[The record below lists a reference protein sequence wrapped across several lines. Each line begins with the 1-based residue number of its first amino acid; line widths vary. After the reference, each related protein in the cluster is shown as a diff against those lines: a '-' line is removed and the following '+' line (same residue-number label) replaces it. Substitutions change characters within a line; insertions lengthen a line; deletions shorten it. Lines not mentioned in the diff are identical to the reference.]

1 MRPTYHPYAPVN
13 PLRALFGSRSRSA
26 PAGPPAEPKA
36 GLDSRRDRELES
48 VTSLSTA
55 LGRAPDTRTVGRTL
69 LDEVRTLLGADFCA
83 VALVDES
90 GRGARG
96 LVALEGDAEAAWW
109 NEVTID
115 FDTEPSAI
123 ASAALEAEPI
133 AVYDFGRSPQVN
145 PRLAERVGAKSAA
158 FVPLVADERVRAVLV
173 LATTE
178 KPRVFDAEELSLLQT
193 LASEAALA
201 LERTRSAS
209 ALAEALE
216 RERIVSSIGRKVR
229 SELDLEAV
237 LRVAVEETGKTAGVA
252 RCYIRL
258 GELGGPMPIRA
269 EWDDEGFVPIGS
281 SSELLPV
288 SNLAARE
295 RRTVACRD
303 IRTDPALDDPTLGN
317 LQTLIDLDTLAVL
330 ATPIVVFDRMIG
342 IFGLHRAEPTTWS
355 DAEVSLA
362 EAVAREVGLA
372 LHAASLLEENT
383 RRLDQQQTLL
393 KAAQVVASEL
403 RLETVLQRLVVEVT
417 NLLDADAA
425 DCYLLDENGSILRCA
440 AVNGLDAALV
450 ELEFPADRGLA
461 GEALR
466 TGRSA
471 VSNDYVEHQQPVPH
485 SAYEGFTAAVVAPMA
500 WSGEARGVLGAGT
513 RDSKRRF
520 EPADAELLETF
531 AGLAGLAVRNAASFE
546 QSVRQARIQRG
557 FFGIASALAE
567 PLSQTATLDA
577 VANAASVAL
586 GASSAA
592 VLMPEGQGFALAAT
606 YELPAAVGDLLQGG
620 IPESAAVLEECA
632 RERRVLASPSVA
644 DDDRFQDAWREAV
657 SAARLRSLLA
667 IPVDPPRREEGGLAL
682 VFFAEPRSFSDDDL
696 ELAQR
701 LAGAA
706 RGALERSELFEG
718 ERTSR
723 ALSQQLARMG
733 SQLAAELDPAAVLD
747 ELVQQAPA
755 LLAADACC
763 IRVVEDDEL
772 IVTAVH
778 GEGLEG
784 TLGFRAPATAWLAG
798 DVIQSRSPAVLADA
812 SGDAR
817 LLADDPVLNAGYR
830 GYLGVP
836 LVGPETGIQGVL
848 AVYSQ
853 RPRAWREE
861 EVEALSALAGNA
873 SAVLTNAE
881 LYQSVALERERSYA
895 ILANIADGI
904 VAVDRDGNV
913 VLWNTAAEQITG
925 VPAAGALGRTP
936 HEVLHRDLASEDE
949 SKRGE
954 RVVPIRRGADEV
966 WLSLTEA
973 VMRDPTGGVSGRIFA
988 FRDVS
993 AERLVEQMKSDF
1005 VSTVSHELRAPLT
1018 SIYGFAETLLRR
1030 DVLFAEEE
1038 RQTFLGYVASEAQRL
1053 TGIVDT
1059 LLSVARLDAGDLHVE
1074 VAPIDVRSVV
1084 SEVVTSGEAW
1094 AAAAGNGH
1102 RFVVD
1107 VPDEPLAAAA
1117 DHEKLRQI
1125 LANLVENAVKFSPE
1139 GGTVTVGA
1147 RLAGGA
1153 VELRVVDEGIG
1164 IPAGERERIFR
1175 KFHRVESGGRDRGGT
1190 GLGLFIAR
1198 GLVSAMGGRI
1208 WVDSDEGRGSSFAFE
1223 LPLAAEPALDR
1234 S

>member
-1 MRPTYHPYAPVN
+1 VDA
-13 PLRALFGSRSRSA
+13 
-26 PAGPPAEPKA
+26 
-36 GLDSRRDRELES
+36 RRDRDLES
-48 VTSLSTA
+48 VASLSTA
-55 LGRAPDTRTVGRTL
+55 LGRAPDTRAVGRTL
-69 LDEVRTLLGADFCA
+69 LDEVRMLLGADFGA
-83 VALVDES
+83 VALVDDD
-90 GRGARG
+90 GRSAKG
-96 LVALEGDAEAAWW
+96 LVALEGDSEAAWW
-109 NEVTID
+109 DQVTID
-115 FDTEPSAI
+115 FDTESSAI

-133 AVYDFGRSPQVN
+133 AIYDVGRSPQVN
-145 PRLAERVGAKSAA
+145 PRLAERVGAKSAV
-158 FVPLVADERVRAVLV
+158 FVPLVVDERVRAVLV
-173 LATTE
+173 LATTG
-178 KPRVFDAEELSLLQT
+178 KPRVFAAEELSLLQT

-258 GELGGPMPIRA
+258 GEPGGEMPIRA
-269 EWDDEGFVPIGS
+269 EWDEDGFVPIGS

-295 RRTVACRD
+295 RRTVACGD

-317 LQTLIDLDTLAVL
+317 LQTLLDLETRAVL
-330 ATPIVVFDRMIG
+330 ATPILVFDRMIG

-355 DAEVSLA
+355 EAEISLA

-372 LHAASLLEENT
+372 LHAASLLQENA
-383 RRLDQQQTLL
+383 RRLEQQKALL
-393 KAAQVVASEL
+393 LASQVVGSEL

-425 DCYLLDENGSILRCA
+425 DCYLLDEDGAVLRCA
-440 AVNGLDAALV
+440 AVNGMDAALV
-450 ELEFPADRGLA
+450 EFEFPADRGLA

-471 VSNDYVEHQQPVPH
+471 ASNDYVDHQQPVPH
-485 SAYEGFTAAVVAPMA
+485 AAYEGFTAAVVAPMT
-500 WSGEARGVLGAGT
+500 WSGEARGVLGVGT
-513 RDSKRRF
+513 RDPKRQF
-520 EPADAELLETF
+520 GPDDAELLETF

-546 QSVRQARIQRG
+546 QSVRQARIQKG
-557 FFGIASALAE
+557 FYGIASALAE

-586 GASSAA
+586 GASCAA
-592 VLMPEGQGFALAAT
+592 VLTPEGQGLALAAT
-606 YELPAAVGDLLQGG
+606 YELPSAVEDLLGAG
-620 IPESAAVLEECA
+620 IPESAGVLEDCA
-632 RERRVLASPSVA
+632 RERRVLASPA
-644 DDDRFQDAWREAV
+644 IAADDRFEEAWRGPV
-657 SAARLRSLLA
+657 SAAGLGSLLA

-682 VFFAEPRSFSDDDL
+682 VFFEEPRSFSDDDL

-706 RGALERSELFEG
+706 RGALERSELFES

-733 SQLAAELDPAAVLD
+733 SLLAAELDPAAVLD
-747 ELVQQAPA
+747 ELVQQAPV

-763 IRVVEDDEL
+763 IRVIEDDEL
-772 IVTAVH
+772 IVMAVH

-784 TLGFRAPATAWLAG
+784 TLGFRARTTAWLAG
-798 DVIQSRSPAVLADA
+798 DVIQSHSPVVLADA
-812 SGDAR
+812 GGDAR

-848 AVYSQ
+848 AVYSR
-853 RPRAWREE
+853 RPRAWRQE

-925 VPAAGALGRTP
+925 VPAAGALGRAP
-936 HEVLHRDLASEDE
+936 NEILHRDLASEDE
-949 SKRGE
+949 SALGE

-1030 DVLFAEEE
+1030 DVLFAEDE
-1038 RQTFLGYVASEAQRL
+1038 RLTFLGYVASEAQRL

-1059 LLSVARLDAGDLHVE
+1059 LLSVARLDAGDLQVE
-1074 VAPIDVRSVV
+1074 VAPVDVRSVV
-1084 SEVVTSGEAW
+1084 SEVVTSVEAL

-1125 LANLVENAVKFSPE
+1125 IANLVENAVKFSPE

-1147 RLAGGA
+1147 RRTRGA
-1153 VELRVVDEGIG
+1153 VEVRVVDEGIG
-1164 IPAGERERIFR
+1164 IPAGERELIFR
-1175 KFHRVESGGRDRGGT
+1175 KFHRVDSGGRDRGGT

-1223 LPLAAEPALDR
+1223 LPLAAEAVLDR
-1234 S
+1234 D

>member
-1 MRPTYHPYAPVN
+1 VDAR
-13 PLRALFGSRSRSA
+13 RA
-26 PAGPPAEPKA
+26 
-36 GLDSRRDRELES
+36 RELGS
-48 VTSLSTA
+48 VASLTTA
-55 LGRAPDTRTVGRTL
+55 LGRAQDTFTVGRTL
-69 LDEVRTLLGADFCA
+69 LDEARALVGADFCA
-83 VALVDES
+83 VALVHED
-90 GRGARG
+90 GRGADG
-96 LVALEGDAEAAWW
+96 LVALEGDSEAGWW
-109 NEVTID
+109 NDVTID
-115 FDTEPSAI
+115 FDSEPSAI
-123 ASAALEAEPI
+123 ASAALEVEPI
-133 AVYDFGRSPQVN
+133 AIYDVGRSQQVN

-173 LATTE
+173 LASTE
-178 KPRVFDAEELSLLQT
+178 KPRVFSSEELSLLHT

-237 LRVAVEETGKTAGVA
+237 LRIAVEEAGKTARVA
-252 RCYIRL
+252 RSYIRL
-258 GELGGPMPIRA
+258 GGPAEPMPIRA

-281 SSELLPV
+281 SSEHLPV

-295 RRTVACRD
+295 RRTVACGD
-303 IRTDPALDDPTLGN
+303 IRSDPDLNDPTLGGGV
-317 LQTLIDLDTLAVL
+317 QTLIDLDTRAVL

-342 IFGLHRAEPTTWS
+342 IFGFHRAEPTIWS
-355 DAEVSLA
+355 DAEISLA

-372 LHAASLLEENT
+372 IHAATLLEENA
-383 RRLDQQQTLL
+383 RRLEQQKALL
-393 KAAQVVASEL
+393 KASQAVSSEL

-417 NLLDADAA
+417 NLVDADAA
-425 DCYLLDENGSILRCA
+425 DCYLLDDEAGVLRCA
-440 AVNGLDAALV
+440 AVNGLDPALV
-450 ELEFPADRGLA
+450 EFEFPTDRGLA
-461 GEALR
+461 GEALE

-471 VSNDYVEHQQPVPH
+471 SSNDYLDHGQSVPH
-485 SAYEGFTAAVVAPMA
+485 EAYQGFTGALVAPMA
-500 WSGEARGVLGAGT
+500 WAGEARGVLGVGT
-513 RDSKRRF
+513 RDPKRRF
-520 EPADAELLETF
+520 TPADAELLETF
-531 AGLAGLAVRNAASFE
+531 AGLAGLAVRNAASYE

-557 FFGIASALAE
+557 FFGIASVLAE

-586 GASSAA
+586 GGSCAA
-592 VLMPEGQGFALAAT
+592 VLMPEGQRLALAAT
-606 YELPAAVGDLLQGG
+606 YELPDAVEDLLQGG
-620 IPESAAVLEECA
+620 IPESAAVLEDCA
-632 RERRVLASPSVA
+632 RERRVLASPSIA
-644 DDDRFQDAWREAV
+644 EDDRFEEAWRELRS
-657 SAARLRSLLA
+657 SAGLGSLLA
-667 IPVDPPRREEGGLAL
+667 IPVDRPRRDEGGLAL

-696 ELAQR
+696 ELARR

-733 SQLAAELDPAAVLD
+733 SLLAAELDPAAVLD

-755 LLAADACC
+755 LLGADACS

-778 GEGLEG
+778 GEGLHG
-784 TLGFRAPATAWLAG
+784 TLGFRALTTAWLVG
-798 DVIQSRSPAVLADA
+798 DVIQSHTPVVLADA
-812 SGDAR
+812 GAEAR
-817 LLADDPVLNAGYR
+817 LLADDPALTAGYR

-836 LVGPETGIQGVL
+836 LIGPEEGIQGVL

-904 VAVDRDGNV
+904 VAVDRDGHV

-925 VPAAGALGRTP
+925 VPAAAALGGTP
-936 HEVLHRDLASEDE
+936 YEVIQRDLASEDE
-949 SKRGE
+949 SNLGE

-966 WLSLTEA
+966 YLSLTEA
-973 VMRDPTGGVSGRIFA
+973 VMRDPTGGVAGRIFA

-1030 DVLFAEEE
+1030 DVLFSEDE
-1038 RQTFLGYVASEAQRL
+1038 RHTFLGYVASEAQRL

-1059 LLSVARLDAGDLHVE
+1059 LLSVARLDAGDLQVE
-1074 VAPIDVRSVV
+1074 VSPIDVRSVV
-1084 SEVVTSGEAW
+1084 SEVVTSVKAS
-1094 AAAAGNGH
+1094 AAGNGH
-1102 RFVVD
+1102 NFVVD
-1107 VPDEPLAAAA
+1107 VPEEPLAAAA

-1125 LANLVENAVKFSPE
+1125 VANLVDNAVKFSPE

-1147 RLAGGA
+1147 RRAGAA
-1153 VELRVVDEGIG
+1153 VEVRVVDEGSG
-1164 IPAGERERIFR
+1164 IPAGEREHIFR
-1175 KFHRVESGGRDRGGT
+1175 KFHRVESGGRARGGT

-1223 LPLAAEPALDR
+1223 LPLAAETVLDR
-1234 S
+1234 D

>member
-1 MRPTYHPYAPVN
+1 MDGRP
-13 PLRALFGSRSRSA
+13 
-26 PAGPPAEPKA
+26 EP
-36 GLDSRRDRELES
+36 DS
-48 VTSLSTA
+48 VASLQAA
-55 LGRAPDTRTVGRTL
+55 LGRAPDMRAVGRAL
-69 LDEVRTLLGADFCA
+69 LDEVRRLVGAEFCA
-83 VALVDES
+83 VAMVHED
-90 GRGARG
+90 GRGAGG
-96 LVALEGDAEAAWW
+96 LVALEGDNEAAWW

-115 FDTEPSAI
+115 FDTEASAI
-123 ASAALEAEPI
+123 ESAAREAEPI
-133 AVYDFGRSPQVN
+133 AIYDVGRSPQVN
-145 PRLAERVGAKSAA
+145 QRLAERVGAKSAA

-173 LATTE
+173 VASTE
-178 KPRVFDAEELSLLQT
+178 KPRVFGAEELSLLQA

-201 LERTRSAS
+201 LERTRSAT

-237 LRVAVEETGKTAGVA
+237 LRVAVEETGKTSGVA

-258 GELGGPMPIRA
+258 GEPGGPMPIRA
-269 EWDDEGFVPIGS
+269 EWDDDGFVPIGS

-295 RRTVACRD
+295 RRTVACGD
-303 IRTDPALDDPTLGN
+303 IRSDPALEDPTLGN
-317 LQTLIDLDTLAVL
+317 RQTLVDLDTRAVL

-342 IFGLHRAEPTTWS
+342 IFGLHRSEPTTWS
-355 DAEVSLA
+355 EAEISLA
-362 EAVAREVGLA
+362 ETVAREVGLA
-372 LHAASLLEENT
+372 LHAASLLDENA
-383 RRLDQQQTLL
+383 RRLEQQQALL
-393 KAAQVVASEL
+393 KASQVVASEL

-417 NLLDADAA
+417 NLLEADGA
-425 DCYLLDENGSILRCA
+425 DCYLLDEDEAVLRCA
-440 AVNGLDAALV
+440 AVNGLDATLV
-450 ELEFPADRGLA
+450 EYEFPADRGLA

-471 VSNDYVEHQQPVPH
+471 VSNEYADHAPPIPH
-485 SAYEGFTAAVVAPMA
+485 PAYEGFTGALVAPMA
-500 WSGEARGVLGAGT
+500 WSGEVRGVLGVGT
-513 RDSKRRF
+513 RDAKRRF
-520 EPADAELLETF
+520 VPAEAELLETF
-531 AGLAGLAVRNAASFE
+531 AGLAGLAVRNAASYE

-577 VANAASVAL
+577 VANAASIAL

-592 VLMPEGQGFALAAT
+592 VLMPEGQGLALAAT
-606 YELPAAVGDLLQGG
+606 YELPEAVEDLLRAG
-620 IPESAAVLEECA
+620 IPESARVLEDCA
-632 RERRVLASPSVA
+632 RERRVLAAPTIA
-644 DDDRFQDAWREAV
+644 DDDRFADAWRGPVAD
-657 SAARLRSLLA
+657 AGLGSLLA

-755 LLAADACC
+755 LLATDACS
-763 IRVVEDDEL
+763 IRVVEDDQL

-784 TLGFRAPATAWLAG
+784 TLGFRAPTTAWLAG
-798 DVIQSRSPAVLADA
+798 DVIQSHTPIVLADA
-812 SGDAR
+812 GADAR
-817 LLADDPVLNAGYR
+817 LLADDPALNAGYR

-848 AVYSQ
+848 AVYSH
-853 RPRAWREE
+853 RARAWREE

-904 VAVDRDGNV
+904 VAVDRDGHV

-925 VPAAGALGRTP
+925 VPAAAALGRTP
-936 HEVLHRDLASEDE
+936 YEVLHRDLASEDE
-949 SKRGE
+949 STLGE
-954 RVVPIRRGADEV
+954 RLVAIRRGADEV
-966 WLSLTEA
+966 YLSLTEA

-1030 DVLFAEEE
+1030 DVLFGEEE

-1059 LLSVARLDAGDLHVE
+1059 LLSVARLDAGDLQVE
-1074 VAPIDVRSVV
+1074 VSPIDVRSVV
-1084 SEVVTSGEAW
+1084 SEVVASIEAA

-1125 LANLVENAVKFSPE
+1125 LANLVENAVKFSPA

-1147 RLAGGA
+1147 RRAGAA
-1153 VELRVVDEGIG
+1153 VEVRVVDEGVG
-1164 IPAGERERIFR
+1164 IPAGEREHIFR
-1175 KFHRVESGGRDRGGT
+1175 KFHRVESRGRDRRGT

-1223 LPLAAEPALDR
+1223 LPLAAETVLERD
-1234 S
+1234 

>member
-1 MRPTYHPYAPVN
+1 VDARRLQELGSVAT
-13 PLRALFGSRSRSA
+13 LR
-26 PAGPPAEPKA
+26 
-36 GLDSRRDRELES
+36 
-48 VTSLSTA
+48 TA
-55 LGRAPDTRTVGRTL
+55 LGRTQNTRTVGRTL
-69 LDEVRTLLGADFCA
+69 LEEARALVGADFCA
-83 VALVDES
+83 VALVHED
-90 GRGARG
+90 GRGADG
-96 LVALEGDAEAAWW
+96 LVALEGDSEAGWW
-109 NEVTID
+109 TQVTID

-123 ASAALEAEPI
+123 GSAALEAEPI
-133 AVYDFGRSPQVN
+133 AIYDVGRSHQVN

-158 FVPLVADERVRAVLV
+158 FVPLVDDERVRAVLV
-173 LATTE
+173 LASTE
-178 KPRVFDAEELSLLQT
+178 KPRVFTSAELSLLQA

-229 SELDLEAV
+229 SEVDLEAV
-237 LRVAVEETGKTAGVA
+237 LRIAVEEAGRTAGVA
-252 RCYIRL
+252 RSYIRL
-258 GELGGPMPIRA
+258 GGPGEPMPIRA

-281 SSELLPV
+281 SSEHLPV

-295 RRTVACRD
+295 RRTVACGD
-303 IRTDPALDDPTLGN
+303 IASDPVLDDATLGG
-317 LQTLIDLDTLAVL
+317 LQPLIDLDTRAVL

-342 IFGLHRAEPTTWS
+342 IFGFHRAEPTIWS
-355 DAEVSLA
+355 DAEISLA
-362 EAVAREVGLA
+362 EAVAREVGIA
-372 LHAASLLEENT
+372 IHAATLHEENA
-383 RRLDQQQTLL
+383 RRLEQQ
-393 KAAQVVASEL
+393 KALVKASQAVSSEL

-417 NLLDADAA
+417 HLLDADAA
-425 DCYLLDENGSILRCA
+425 DCYLLDEDGDVLRCA
-440 AVNGLDAALV
+440 AVNGLDPALV
-450 ELEFPADRGLA
+450 EFEFPADRGLA
-461 GEALR
+461 GEALE

-471 VSNDYVEHQQPVPH
+471 SSNDYVEHGQPVPH
-485 SAYEGFTAAVVAPMA
+485 EAYAGFTGALVAPMA
-500 WSGEARGVLGAGT
+500 WVGEARGVLGVGT
-513 RDSKRRF
+513 RDPERRF
-520 EPADAELLETF
+520 APADAELLETF
-531 AGLAGLAVRNAASFE
+531 AGLAGLAVRNAASYE
-546 QSVRQARIQRG
+546 QSMRQARIQRG

-592 VLMPEGQGFALAAT
+592 VLMPEGQGLALAAT
-606 YELPAAVGDLLQGG
+606 YELPDAVADLLRDG
-620 IPESAAVLEECA
+620 IPESAAVLEDCA
-632 RERRVLASPSVA
+632 RERRVLASPSIA
-644 DDDRFQDAWREAV
+644 EDDRFEDAWREAV
-657 SAARLRSLLA
+657 SSAGLGSLLA

-682 VFFAEPRSFSDDDL
+682 VLFAETRSFSDDDL

-733 SQLAAELDPAAVLD
+733 SLLAAELDPAAVLD
-747 ELVQQAPA
+747 ELVQQAPV
-755 LLAADACC
+755 LLAADACS

-778 GEGLEG
+778 GEGLQG
-784 TLGFRAPATAWLAG
+784 TLGFRALTTAWLAG
-798 DVIQSRSPAVLADA
+798 DVIQSHTPVVLADA
-812 SGDAR
+812 GADAR
-817 LLADDPVLNAGYR
+817 LLADDPALTAGYR

-836 LVGPETGIQGVL
+836 LVGTEEGIQGVL

-881 LYQSVALERERSYA
+881 LYQSVALERERSFA

-925 VPAAGALGRTP
+925 VPAGAALGRTP
-936 HEVLHRDLASEDE
+936 YEVIQRDLASEDE
-949 SKRGE
+949 SNLGE

-966 WLSLTEA
+966 YLSLTEA
-973 VMRDPTGGVSGRIFA
+973 VMRDPTGGVAGRIFA

-1030 DVLFAEEE
+1030 DVLFSEDE
-1038 RQTFLGYVASEAQRL
+1038 RQTFLGYVASETQRL

-1059 LLSVARLDAGDLHVE
+1059 LLSVARLDAGDLQVE
-1074 VAPIDVRSVV
+1074 VSPIDVRSIV
-1084 SEVVTSGEAW
+1084 SEVVTSIEAS
-1094 AAAAGNGH
+1094 AVGNGH

-1117 DHEKLRQI
+1117 DHEKLRQV
-1125 LANLVENAVKFSPE
+1125 LANLVDNAVKFSPE

-1147 RLAGGA
+1147 RRNGGA
-1153 VELRVVDEGIG
+1153 VEVRVVDEGIG
-1164 IPAGERERIFR
+1164 IPAGEREHIFR
-1175 KFHRVESGGRDRGGT
+1175 KFHRVDSGGRTRGGT

-1198 GLVSAMGGRI
+1198 GLVAAMGGRI
-1208 WVDSDEGRGSSFAFE
+1208 WVDSDEGRGSSFVFE
-1223 LPLAAEPALDR
+1223 LPLAAEAVLEQD
-1234 S
+1234 